1 MSIKEYQQVGRG
13 DAHQHLRGRTGS
25 TEVQG
30 QPGVQGETLSEKKKK
45 VTYCRQSNTKSSQN
59 CLKFLFCCLLQN
71 TTHLATESTTIIIS
85 LLCKA
90 SPGCLTQWQSR
101 CLPGWPLIW
110 RCPFPSLGKCGGKVV
125 WKKRQLLLP
134 QLGTSFQSL
143 RQATCSPSGCPFHAM
158 VFQSSVTAFSL
169 TSTSLTRLRRLDRSP
184 TDHFPFAK

>member
-1 MSIKEYQQVGRG
+1 MHI
-13 DAHQHLRGRTGS
+13 S
-25 TEVQG
+25 TWEAELGAQKFKASLGCKVR
-30 QPGVQGETLSEKKKK
+30 PCLKKKKK
-45 VTYCRQSNTKSSQN
+45 VTYCRQSNMKSSQN

-90 SPGCLTQWQSR
+90 SPGCLTQRQSR

-169 TSTSLTRLRRLDRSP
+169 TSTSLTRLRRLDPSP